1 MIPRCNLHTHTSFCD
16 GKNTAEE
23 MVQGAIALGC
33 ETLGFSGHSTIEGAY
48 WTMPAESND
57 EYICEIKRL
66 KEKYRDQIEIALGI
80 EFDVRSKCDNS
91 LYEYI
96 IGAAHAVR
104 NKDFCF
110 DVDLS
115 SDALKE
121 NVDKYYGGDFYTFAS
136 EYYEGFYTL
145 CDITKCDIVAHF
157 DLVTKMNEG
166 YVLFDESDRRYRD
179 AALMAL
185 DYLLE
190 KKELIFE
197 MNTGAI
203 SRGYRKTPYPAEF
216 ILRRMAEKGARI
228 MLNSDTHAANTIFT
242 CFEEATDFAK
252 YCGVKSFTI
261 FKNGKFEEIG
271 I

>member
-1 MIPRCNLHTHTSFCD
+1 MIPRCNLHSHTTYCD

-23 MVQGAIALGC
+23 MVRGAIAVGC
-33 ETLGFSGHSTIEGAY
+33 ETLGFSGHSPIADTY
-48 WTMPAESND
+48 WTMTDEGME
-57 EYICEIKRL
+57 EYIREIKAL
-66 KEKYRDQIEIALGI
+66 KEKYRDRIEILLGI
-80 EFDVRSKCDNS
+80 EFDMRSKLDTS
-91 LYEYI
+91 PFEYV

-104 NKDFCF
+104 TNDFCF

-115 SDALKE
+115 QEPLVE
-121 NVDKYYGGDFYTFAS
+121 NVNKYYGGDFFAYTRD
-136 EYYEGFYTL
+136 YYENFYSL
-145 CDITKCDIVAHF
+145 CDVTKCDIVAHF
-157 DLVTKMNEG
+157 DLVTKTNEG
-166 YVLFDESDRRYRD
+166 SRLFDESDKRYRD

-228 MLNSDTHAANTIFT
+228 MLNSDTHAADTIFT
-242 CFEEATDFAK
+242 CFEEATEFAK
-252 YCGVKSFTI
+252 YCGVKNFTI
-261 FKNGKFEEIG
+261 MKNGKFEEIG